1 MSINCNEIPR
11 LVQNYYVVRHTDL
24 TRPYKS
30 YIYLQTNESVL
41 LNMYERTHS
50 LPGCRPSEQTQR
62 RIEMSAARLA
72 KRQQGFALNYEY
84 QGQ

>member
-1 MSINCNEIPR
+1 
-11 LVQNYYVVRHTDL
+11 
-24 TRPYKS
+24 
-30 YIYLQTNESVL
+30 
-41 LNMYERTHS
+41 MYERTHS
-50 LPGCRPSEQTQR
+50 LPGCRPSEQIQR